1 MTAVKPAAAYL
12 LLEDGTLFKG
22 IPFGYR
28 GSSTGEVVFNTGMT
42 GYQEVLTDPSY
53 AGQIVTMTYPLIG
66 NYGIN
71 AGDAESAKPQVRG
84 YIVREA
90 CARPS
95 NYRSEKTLDHYLAQ
109 HRIPGLAGIDT
120 RSLTRRIR
128 EHGTLRGAIINGANS
143 LSNGQALNG
152 TNGSASVKG
161 FNSANDRYGMS
172 SADAAPWEGEA
183 LANLR
188 TGARTSLEAIFAQM
202 DEASYT
208 CWIEYLTA
216 VRNLPVAGPH
226 LVSSVTTPQ
235 AYVIPG
241 DGFRVAVLDFGIKEN
256 ILRMLKAL
264 DCHLMVFPAH
274 APAEEIGAANPD
286 GLFLSNGPGDP
297 KDVAPAIETISH
309 FLRPGT
315 TARPLPIFGI
325 CLGHQLLG
333 LAAGADTYK
342 LKFGH
347 RGANHPVKDLRTGR
361 VFITSQNHG
370 YAIDENTLPKGFTV
384 SHRNGNDD
392 TVEGL
397 RHQHLPLYS
406 VQYHPEAAPG
416 PHDSAFLF
424 DEFIANM
431 QQRVEKATA

>member
-1 MTAVKPAAAYL
+1 MTHGVGTKGKGPAAYL
-12 LLEDGTLFKG
+12 LLEDGTLYKG
-22 IPFGYR
+22 LPFGYR
-28 GSSTGEVVFNTGMT
+28 GGSNSGEVVFNTGMT

-71 AGDAESAKPQVRG
+71 SGDAESVRPQVRG
-84 YIVREA
+84 FIVREA

-109 HRIPGLAGIDT
+109 YGIPGIAGIDT

-128 EHGTLRGAIINGANS
+128 EYGTLRGAIIN
-143 LSNGQALNG
+143 QAAREEG
-152 TNGSASVKG
+152 
-161 FNSANDRYGMS
+161 
-172 SADAAPWEGEA
+172 WEGEA
-183 LANLR
+183 LQTLRRGGRVNLVE
-188 TGARTSLEAIFAQM
+188 LQEQM
-202 DEASYT
+202 EASAR
-208 CWIEYLTA
+208 EYWTEQLKS
-216 VRNLPVAGPH
+216 VQKLLVAGPH
-226 LVSSVTTPQ
+226 LVRSVTTPQ

-241 DGFRVAVLDFGIKEN
+241 DGYRVAVLDFGIKEN

-264 DCHLMVFPAH
+264 DCHLMVFPADT
-274 APAEEIGAANPD
+274 PAEEIASAAPE

-297 KDVAPAIETISH
+297 TDVPEAIETVRA
-309 FLRPGT
+309 FLNGT
-315 TARPLPIFGI
+315 AAPLPIFGI
-325 CLGHQLLG
+325 CLGHQLTA
-333 LAAGADTYK
+333 LAAGADAYK

-370 YAIDENTLPKGFTV
+370 YAIDEATLPKELVV
-384 SHRNGNDD
+384 SHRNANDG

-397 RHQHLPLYS
+397 RHIHLPVYS

-416 PHDSAFLF
+416 PEDSAYLF

-431 QQRVEKATA
+431 AQRTQKALA